1 MEGRKGWA
9 AIERERE
16 RKKKR
21 DCVRSVLVEVEG
33 LFIRTSLSHCWLSW
47 EEMHIKSQKP
57 NRGKILVVTSKE

>member
-33 LFIRTSLSHCWLSW
+33 LFIRTSPSHCWLLR
-47 EEMHIKSQKP
+47 EEMHIKEAKS
-57 NRGKILVVTSKE
+57 